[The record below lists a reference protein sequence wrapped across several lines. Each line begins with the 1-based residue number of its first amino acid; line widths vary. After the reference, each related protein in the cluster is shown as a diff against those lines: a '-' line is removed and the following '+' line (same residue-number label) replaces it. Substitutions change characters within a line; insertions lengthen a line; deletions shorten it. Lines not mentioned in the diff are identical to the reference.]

1 MLRSIL
7 NFLTFA
13 VITLNKLYMKSL
25 IKFCAVVLVVV
36 IGCNNEKVA
45 NNAKQEVK
53 HEIRSF
59 DSFGDK
65 ILKESALNSDEML
78 TMFNAMKAGDTINVK
93 FASRVKE
100 VCSKK
105 GCWMKLSLDD
115 NSEAM
120 VRFKDYGFFM
130 PLDATDREVIIEGKA
145 FVQETSIEELK
156 HYAEDAGK
164 SKDEIAK
171 IIATKKEFAF
181 EANGVLMNK

>member
-1 MLRSIL
+1 MLRSIP

-13 VITLNKLYMKSL
+13 VITLNKVKMKNL
-25 IKFCAVVLVVV
+25 IKFCAVVLLVF
-36 IGCNNEKVA
+36 IGCKNEKGIK
-45 NNAKQEVK
+45 NIKQEVRLEK
-53 HEIRSF
+53 HSF
-59 DSFGDK
+59 DSFGVK
-65 ILKESALNSDEML
+65 ITKDAALNSDEML
-78 TMFNAMKAGDTINVK
+78 MKFNTMKSGDTINVK

-130 PLDATDREVIIEGKA
+130 PLDAKDREVIIEGRA

-164 SKDEIAK
+164 SKDEIDK